1 MTEEGKGPLQLD
13 LQAILRRRAPGA
25 MRFVPR
31 WVVRRLERT
40 IRQEELNG
48 ILRRTYPKRGSSFAR
63 AALHDLGISLEVRGL
78 ENIPEEGRFVFAS
91 NHPLGG
97 LDGISLISVLGE
109 LYGDRNIY
117 FLVNDLLMN
126 VEPLTDVF
134 LPINKYGSQGRKAAA
149 AINDAYAGD
158 AQILI
163 FPAGLVSRLQG
174 KEIKDLA
181 WHKAFVA
188 KALQSGRD
196 IIPLR
201 FEGSNSMKFY
211 RRARLRKRLGIRI
224 NLEQAMLPAELVGAR
239 GSSYRVVFGRP
250 VSAAMLRESHMPP
263 QVIADR
269 FKEWIYSP
277 DLLTGTFK
285 L

>member
-1 MTEEGKGPLQLD
+1 M
-13 LQAILRRRAPGA
+13 
-25 MRFVPR
+25 
-31 WVVRRLERT
+31 
-40 IRQEELNG
+40 
-48 ILRRTYPKRGSSFAR
+48 
-63 AALHDLGISLEVRGL
+63 
-78 ENIPEEGRFVFAS
+78 
-91 NHPLGG
+91 
-97 LDGISLISVLGE
+97 
-109 LYGDRNIY
+109 
-117 FLVNDLLMN
+117 
-126 VEPLTDVF
+126 
-134 LPINKYGSQGRKAAA
+134 
-149 AINDAYAGD
+149 
-158 AQILI
+158 
-163 FPAGLVSRLQG
+163 SRLQG

-269 FKEWIYSP
+269 IKEWVYTP